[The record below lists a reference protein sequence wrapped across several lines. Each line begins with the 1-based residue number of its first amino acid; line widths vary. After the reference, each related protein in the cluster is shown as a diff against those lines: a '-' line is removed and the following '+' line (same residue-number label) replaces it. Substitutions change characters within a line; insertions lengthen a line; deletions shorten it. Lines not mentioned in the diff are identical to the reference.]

1 MYKDFSNNAKCSDS
15 NKTMSFKAINNKL
28 LTNYTKIWEKV
39 SSLMDIQFDSGPVYD
54 NNDK

>member
-1 MYKDFSNNAKCSDS
+1 MYKDFSNDAKCSDS
-15 NKTMSFKAINNKL
+15 NKTMSVKAINNKL
-28 LTNYTKIWEKV
+28 LTNYTKRWEKV

>member
-1 MYKDFSNNAKCSDS
+1 MYKDFSNDAKCSDS
-15 NKTMSFKAINNKL
+15 NKTMPFKAIDNKL
-28 LTNYTKIWEKV
+28 LTNYTKIV